1 MVAYMPFEVA
11 GEVPVSKSRSNSVS
25 TLAVRRFICG
35 IVMNAVRS
43 VGSTLLMS
51 DFMST
56 RTYGLTRFS
65 GHLSVYREG
74 VSNGEQ
80 RNEVSSGVSE
90 ANGRI
95 GLGGPQIWGPVQG
108 VWSNGLDDPKMGQAS
123 RA

>member
-1 MVAYMPFEVA
+1 MLPRSQKTLTSAESGYPCRSHA
-11 GEVPVSKSRSNSVS
+11 PISRSTSA
-25 TLAVRRFICG
+25 TLSLNIPTV
-35 IVMNAVRS
+35 
-43 VGSTLLMS
+43 
-51 DFMST
+51 
-56 RTYGLTRFS
+56 GLTRFS

-123 RA
+123 RARC